1 MEGMSA
7 RSLRALEEHE
17 GASGGVYVAAKDTPS
32 NDVLRDKPGIVAEK
46 AEWSSQQHRLDAG
59 DRDYADLSDGFE
71 KGEHSSIAWGKQD
84 LSSARGPSTGRIV
97 ERFLS
102 SAMSSDLFVVLI
114 RCFSC

>member
-46 AEWSSQQHRLDAG
+46 AEWSSQQHLAQ
-59 DRDYADLSDGFE
+59 
-71 KGEHSSIAWGKQD
+71 GE
-84 LSSARGPSTGRIV
+84 LSSAFCRV
-97 ERFLS
+97 
-102 SAMSSDLFVVLI
+102 LFVECHVVRLFCRVLPWVGSLWA
-114 RCFSC
+114 RQMC

>member
-7 RSLRALEEHE
+7 RSQRALEEHE

-46 AEWSSQQHRLDAG
+46 AEMSSQQHWFDAG

-71 KGEHSSIAWGKQD
+71 KGERWTTAWGKT
-84 LSSARGPSTGRIV
+84 RFV
-97 ERFLS
+97 ECSGHLNLLCC
-102 SAMSSDLFVVLI
+102 A
-114 RCFSC
+114 SCSLQ

>member
-46 AEWSSQQHRLDAG
+46 AEWSSQQHWFDAG

-71 KGEHSSIAWGKQD
+71 KGEHSTTAWGKTGFVEC
-84 LSSARGPSTGRIV
+84 SGP
-97 ERFLS
+97 
-102 SAMSSDLFVVLI
+102 
-114 RCFSC
+114 